1 MAISEAFTGTET
13 VGSTNEWSLTTDTS
27 YDTGD
32 AQTADGVY
40 QVFLDLN
47 ALAAGDTFEFKV
59 YEKVL
64 GASTQRLVY
73 WARFSGVQGSP
84 VWVSPSLLLMHGW
97 DATLKKIAG
106 TDRSIDW
113 SIRKV
118 A

>member
-1 MAISEAFTGTET
+1 MAISEAFSGTET
-13 VGSTNEWSLTTDTS
+13 VGSTNEWSMTTDTAGPDA
-27 YDTGD
+27 DTS
-32 AQTADGVY
+32 DGIFQAFV
-40 QVFLDLN
+40 DLS
-47 ALAAGDTFEFKV
+47 ALAAGDTFEFRC

-64 GASTQRLVY
+64 SASTQRLVY

-84 VWVSPSLLLMHGW
+84 NWVSPSLVLLHGW
-97 DATLKKIAG
+97 DMTLKKIAG

>member
-13 VGSTNEWSLTTDTS
+13 VSATQWSLTTDTS
-27 YDTGD
+27 YDTAD

-40 QVFLDLN
+40 QVFIDFS
-47 ALAAGDTFEFKV
+47 ALLVGDQYEIRL

-64 GASTQRLVY
+64 SSSTQRVVDE
-73 WARFSGVQGSP
+73 WTIVGPPSSP
-84 VWVSPSLLLMHGW
+84 VWVSPSFILLHGW
-97 DATLKKIAG
+97 DITLDKIAG
-106 TDRSIDW
+106 TDRAIDW